1 MDFFFYSLEPKR
13 IKMAILKRKDYGFVI
28 GYYLM
33 LDDYYKRLDA
43 STAQSSSSSSSK
55 KRATLT
61 LVEAPGVRS
70 DKEVINVDGEM
81 ESASGD
87 DAYTYGD
94 VDYSEDVTG

>member
-1 MDFFFYSLEPKR
+1 
-13 IKMAILKRKDYGFVI
+13 
-28 GYYLM
+28 M

-43 STAQSSSSSSSK
+43 STAQSSSSSSK

-81 ESASGD
+81 EPASGD